1 MRVVPGQSLGALGSV
16 LGGLCP
22 QVGTRGQ
29 PGASESA
36 GCRSYGSNGGIR
48 SGVQSWP
55 WDVRRPE
62 ALVLSFLPPPEWNKT
77 RTKGQKRS
85 LLLKKPL
92 RVDVLLENTSR
103 IPAPKE

>member
-1 MRVVPGQSLGALGSV
+1 MQS
-16 LGGLCP
+16 
-22 QVGTRGQ
+22 R
-29 PGASESA
+29 
-36 GCRSYGSNGGIR
+36 
-48 SGVQSWP
+48 P
-55 WDVRRPE
+55 WGVRRPE
-62 ALVLSFLPPPEWNKT
+62 ALVLSFLPPPELNKT